1 MTRGCYQLLLYLDR
15 KSRIKIGKKGEY
27 DFPKGYYIYTG
38 SAQNGLEGRINRH
51 LRKEKKNFWHIDYL
65 LPHCKILKVIL
76 YHQSKKNAVTECEL
90 NKKLL
95 KGKSS
100 IVVVKGFGSSDCRC
114 PSHLVYFTKSVG
126 AIHELPLRL
135 CQRKYYA

>member
-27 DFPKGYYIYTG
+27 DFPEGYYIYTG

-65 LPHCKILKVIL
+65 LPHCRILKIIQ
-76 YHQSKKNAVTECEL
+76 YNKMRKNSDEECEL
-90 NKKLL
+90 NKILL
-95 KGKSS
+95 RRKDVK
-100 IVVVKGFGSSDCRC
+100 IVVKGFGSSDCRC
-114 PSHLVYFTKSVG
+114 PSHLGYFK
-126 AIHELPLRL
+126 RL
-135 CQRKYYA
+135 KAEV